1 MTVLIEFKTDVF
13 RTALSCF
20 LTIRGYLG
28 WSRFYL
34 SGDSLLCTSVCVSLS
49 WRMASEATVGLG
61 LCLGEC
67 RVSGDW

>member
-1 MTVLIEFKTDVF
+1 MCLEQLYSVF
-13 RTALSCF
+13 DHQGVFGLVEILRFWCDCCF
-20 LTIRGYLG
+20 V
-28 WSRFYL
+28 
-34 SGDSLLCTSVCVSLS
+34 SVCVSLS